1 MKLKWT
7 KLIAWLI
14 CASLLFTGCGCTA
27 KKPGETTPSGA
38 GQATTPADTTPEATT
53 IAPTTPA
60 DTTPVETTPVD
71 TTPVDTTPVETTPPE
86 TTPVETTPAPS
97 QPSGSSHPGGTG
109 GFEGGSTGTV
119 TPSEPEEVEV
129 PVPGAAGNPFAES
142 VLQLP
147 DSFSTFPV
155 AAGDSITYRVSGL
168 AGSHLTIADPDA
180 AVTLDGTALEGEN
193 GAVTVD
199 VPYGSKAVTVTVTN
213 TGSEEKAFTLEITP
227 LVGSQANP
235 EEIQDISSLTAQFVP
250 GKTQHFY
257 RYVPADPGVLTLV
270 CGQVT
275 PETAVVTLEMTDAA
289 GASTTDETGTH
300 MDVAAGQEVIIC
312 VSVAGAEEATAQITG
327 TFEATLGTLSN
338 PIPILDVEAPFTSTV
353 PGESTVYYS
362 GYLHEMTLHMLNYED
377 VVLLIGGEEVNLD
390 GDGNI
395 VYTFPASDGMGRP
408 QPIVFGLKNTCD
420 TETVYTLTF
429 TYPLG
434 SLMNPAQMVL
444 GDNTA
449 TIRPDNMDGYN
460 YVWTAEEDGILIL
473 SMQGDN
479 WQYVLNNL
487 TQGVYGEIMDA
498 SMEPSVAEISLEV
511 SQGDEIALS
520 VNGFDSSDPWAL
532 PGGTVS
538 FSANLS
544 APLGSYE
551 NPIPIADLSQSFV
564 ATIPAEEF
572 YYYTGMLY
580 DVDMEAYGAYGLEL
594 TFGPDDAY
602 DEDGYFIYHFP
613 ANEGTGR
620 PQPVIFCLSNATGED
635 ASYTLNF
642 IFPAGSSMNP
652 AELLLGENTAQVAA
666 NSSDGY
672 IYNWVATGN
681 GELTIAMEGT
691 GWSYTISNLTSG
703 IYGDTHLFDDET
715 VVDSETVTVAEGD
728 LLQVVVNT
736 YDPESFSTPAG
747 SIIFTASFVEP
758 DLGTEA
764 NPEEVMGQYRIVTSQ
779 LRPATNY
786 YYDVYGCSGMII
798 RTDATI
804 TVNGEAYDG
813 SVLNV
818 GRGEAVRLVV
828 INDTETSNRFIIN
841 FEFPEGHPENPDEM
855 NLGTNSA
862 TLAPADETG
871 YTYTWTAS
879 ADGTLVIVMNDGGW
893 QYVLSNETAGTVGE
907 LMDSSIASAAVS
919 KLEVKAGDKVGL
931 NVNAFDPAD
940 PWSYPGG
947 EVSFTASFYDNEVAV
962 ELLAEETASGKQVT
976 ASSGELANGG
986 KAYLVISAV
995 TDKASGS
1002 VAAYSVNGAACDGS
1016 GLLVLSA
1023 SEATQWA
1030 IAQENGSEVEVSYA
1044 VIYVYEII
1052 PAQPEVTEP
1061 ETTEPEATE
1070 PETTEPE
1077 TTEPETTEPETTEPE
1092 TTEPE
1097 TTEPET
1103 TEPETTEPET
1113 TEPPKSEEVP
1123 QPEETEP
1130 EPAPAG

>member
-1 MKLKWT
+1 MKHKWT

-38 GQATTPADTTPEATT
+38 GQATTPAETTPVATT

-60 DTTPVETTPVD
+60 PTTPAATTPAETTPVETTPV
-71 TTPVDTTPVETTPPE
+71 E
-86 TTPVETTPAPS
+86 TTPVETTPTPS
-97 QPSGSSHPGGTG
+97 QPSGSSSPGGTG

-119 TPSEPEEVEV
+119 TPSEPEKIEV
-129 PVPGAAGNPFAES
+129 PAPGSAGNPFAES
-142 VLQLP
+142 VVQLP
-147 DSFSTFPV
+147 DSFATFPV
-155 AAGDSITYRVSGL
+155 AAGDSITYRISGL
-168 AGSHLTIADPDA
+168 AGNHLTIADPDA
-180 AVTLDGTALEGEN
+180 SVTLDGTALEGEN
-193 GAVTVD
+193 GVVTVA
-199 VPYGSKAVTVTVTN
+199 VPYGSKAVTVTITN
-213 TGSEEKAFTLEITP
+213 KADTEKAFTLEVSP
-227 LVGSQANP
+227 PVGSQANP
-235 EEIQDISSLTAQFVP
+235 EEIQDISALTAQFVP
-250 GKTQHFY
+250 GKSQHYY
-257 RYVPADPGVLTLV
+257 RYVPAEPGILTLV
-270 CGQVT
+270 CSQVT

-289 GASTTDETGTH
+289 GSSTTDETGTH
-300 MDVAAGQEVIIC
+300 MDVVAGQEVIIC
-312 VSVAGAEEATAQITG
+312 VSVAGTEEATAQITG
-327 TFEATLGTLSN
+327 TLEATLGSESN
-338 PIPILDVEAPFTSTV
+338 PIPIVDVEAPFTATV
-353 PGESTVYYS
+353 PGESIVYYS

-377 VVLLIGGEEVNLD
+377 VVLLIGDEEVNLD

-395 VYTFPASDGMGRP
+395 LYTFPASDGMGRP
-408 QPIVFGLKNTCD
+408 QPIVFALKNTCD
-420 TETVYTLTF
+420 TETSFTLTF

-460 YVWTAEEDGILIL
+460 YVWTAEEDGILTI

-498 SMEPSVAEISLEV
+498 SMEPSVAEIILDV
-511 SQGDEIALS
+511 HAGDELALS
-520 VNGFDSSDPWAL
+520 INGFDAADPWAL

-538 FSANLS
+538 FSASLTG
-544 APLGSYE
+544 PLGSYD
-551 NPIPIADLSQSFV
+551 NPIAISDLTQSFV
-564 ATIPAEEF
+564 TTIPGDSY
-572 YYYTGMLY
+572 YYYTGMFY
-580 DVDMEAYGAYGLEL
+580 DVDMEIYGAYGLEM
-594 TFGPDDAY
+594 TTAEDDVSAV
-602 DEDGYFIYHFP
+602 DGYLFYHFP
-613 ANEGTGR
+613 ANESTGR
-620 PQPVIFCLSNATGED
+620 PQPVIFCLSNTTGED
-635 ASYTLNF
+635 ATYTLSF
-642 IFPAGSSMNP
+642 IFPVGSPQNP
-652 AELLLGENTAQVAA
+652 AELLQGENVANVAA
-666 NSSDGY
+666 NTSDGY
-672 IYNWVATGN
+672 IYNWVASGN

-703 IYGDTHLFDDET
+703 IYGDTHLFDDEP
-715 VVDSETVTVAEGD
+715 VVASETVSVAEGD
-728 LLQVVVNT
+728 LLHVVVNT

-747 SIIFTASFVEP
+747 SISFTVSFVEP

-764 NPEEVMGQYRIVTSQ
+764 NPMEIMGQFPIDTQKMLPGTS
-779 LRPATNY
+779 Y
-786 YYDVYGCSGMII
+786 YYDVYGCSGMVI

-841 FEFPEGHPENPDEM
+841 FEFPQGHPENPDEM

-862 TLAPADETG
+862 TLAAGDETG
-871 YTYTWTAS
+871 YTYTWTAE
-879 ADGTLVIVMNDGGW
+879 ADGTLVIVMNDGAW

-907 LMDSSIASAAVS
+907 LLDSSIASAAVS
-919 KLEVKAGDKVGL
+919 KLEVKAGDKVSL

-947 EVSFTASFYDNEVAV
+947 EVSFTASFYENEVAV
-962 ELLAEETASGKQVT
+962 ELLAEETASGKEVT
-976 ASSGELANGG
+976 VSSGDMVNGG

-995 TDKASGS
+995 TDKASGGS
-1002 VAAYSVNGAACDGS
+1002 AAAYSVNGAACDGS

-1023 SEATQWA
+1023 SEATQWT
-1030 IAQENGSEVEVSYA
+1030 IAQENGNEVEVSYA

-1052 PAQPEVTEP
+1052 PEPPVTQPEETQPEVTEP
-1061 ETTEPEATE
+1061 ETTQPEETQ
-1070 PETTEPE
+1070 PEETQPE
-1077 TTEPETTEPETTEPE
+1077 ETQPEETQPEETQPE
-1092 TTEPE
+1092 ETQPE
-1097 TTEPET
+1097 ET
-1103 TEPETTEPET
+1103 
-1113 TEPPKSEEVP
+1113 